1 MGYDMYVCDDKGQTV
16 EVDQPTSVNSL
27 YLRRAIGS
35 QGALRNALEEAGMG
49 FWAVGYDDNAPW
61 PKAPV
66 GADGTPDYDDAE
78 FQAAVHHR
86 LTHSFDERPG
96 IPLHK
101 LCMNEG
107 WWVTRVECVTAL
119 DLWER
124 NGRQVPDGFRDDLL
138 PFLAAAAKNGGFRV
152 H

>member
-1 MGYDMYVCDDKGQTV
+1 MHVCNNEGDILDTNYEDD
-16 EVDQPTSVNSL
+16 L
-27 YLRRAIGS
+27 YLRRSMGS
-35 QGALRNALEEAGMG
+35 QGAFRNALEEAGMG
-49 FWAVGYDDNAPW
+49 FWAVGYDDSVPW

-66 GADGTPDYDDAE
+66 LPNGELDWENVQYRADVT
-78 FQAAVHHR
+78 HR

-119 DLWER
+119 DLWDR
-124 NGRQVPDGFRDDLL
+124 NGKPMPEDFRDDVL
-138 PFLAAAAKNGGFRV
+138 PFLVQAAKNGGFRV
-152 H
+152 Y